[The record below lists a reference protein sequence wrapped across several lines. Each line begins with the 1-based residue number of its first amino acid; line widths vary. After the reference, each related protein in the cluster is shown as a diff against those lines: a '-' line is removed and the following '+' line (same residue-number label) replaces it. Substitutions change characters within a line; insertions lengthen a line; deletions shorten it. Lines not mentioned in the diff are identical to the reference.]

1 MKAVKK
7 WKAVPLKFLKTLNLD
22 VGSSGGGLTLEAL
35 NNITKAA
42 TPFKTMKATLF

>member
-7 WKAVPLKFLKTLNLD
+7 LKAVPLKFLKTLNWE

-35 NNITKAA
+35 NNITKSAN
-42 TPFKTMKATLF
+42 PLKTMRATLF